1 MYGSVAS
8 IIIELAVVGLL
19 VIGIVAGVK
28 KGFFKSLM
36 DVLILFVAI
45 FAAVQVCR
53 WTTDLL
59 VNRLYPKAEE
69 KVLQAIGNAEVDLAN
84 VDLEAL
90 KIDENHPDNLSDGEY
105 ETLKK
110 NPGINKIATA
120 MEKAGIPINRIRVI
134 LAKTLKKAG
143 SSGTNLNEFMTD
155 TAKTATKKGLT
166 IAVQV
171 VVFLLVLI
179 IVSILLQLLTNG
191 IRRLLWKLDVVKTLD
206 RFLGFL
212 MGALMMLAIIFIVLY
227 VFRRVGVN
235 SVEEKIG
242 ETLFAKFLDANN
254 PISMFFE

>member
-1 MYGSVAS
+1 MYGSVGS
-8 IIIELAVVGLL
+8 IIIELVVIGLL
-19 VIGIVAGVK
+19 VIGIATGVK

-110 NPGINKIATA
+110 NPGIKKIADA
-120 MEKAGIPINRIRVI
+120 MEKAGIPHNRIRVI

-143 SSGTNLNEFMTD
+143 SSGTNLNEVITD
-155 TAKTATKKGLT
+155 AAKTATRKGLSV
-166 IAVQV
+166 AVQV

-212 MGALMMLAIIFIVLY
+212 MGAVLMLAIIFVVLY
-227 VFRRVGVN
+227 VFRRVGLS

-254 PISMFFE
+254 PITLFFN